1 MSTMSIKSLNNVNVV
16 NNVNNIDGVSSV
28 NIFYKNNHIKI
39 STILTVPTVLTISK
53 V

>member
-1 MSTMSIKSLNNVNVV
+1 MSIKSLNNVNVV

-28 NIFYKNNHIKI
+28 NIFYKNNHIKL
-39 STILTVPTVLTISK
+39 STIPTVLTIST